1 MQYGQSAKLYF
12 QVFVQ
17 TTGEKWT
24 GALTPALLSAKIS
37 KDGGAF
43 AATTNNISTSPTQG
57 LYTLTLTAEEMTC
70 DSFVIAFV
78 EGGLTAPPIIGETT
92 RPTDLSGLA
101 TAADLADVKD
111 WAAKVLGLAGDFTIS
126 GTTLTATNPDGT
138 TTAYTLTL
146 DTDGNITAI
155 TEAST

>member
-12 QVFVQ
+12 EVFVQ

-24 GALTPALLSAKIS
+24 GYVSAATLSTKIS

-43 AATTNNISTSPTQG
+43 VATTNNISPTPTQG

-78 EGGLTAPPIIGETT
+78 EGGLTSQPIIGETT
-92 RPTDLSGLA
+92 R
-101 TAADLADVKD
+101 AADTSTLASDL
-111 WAAKVLGLAGDFTIS
+111 AAIKGLAGNFS
-126 GTTLTATNPDGT
+126 VSSNVLTAYNTDGT
-138 TTAYTLTL
+138 TNAVYDLTR
-146 DTDGNITAI
+146 DQSGNITAI
-155 TEAST
+155 EPRSAT

>member
-17 TTGEKWT
+17 ATGEKWT
-24 GALTPALLSAKIS
+24 GPLSPVLLSAKIS

-43 AATTNNISTSPTQG
+43 AATTNNISTSSTQG

-78 EGGLTAPPIIGETT
+78 EGGLTAQPIIGETT
-92 RPTDLSGLA
+92 RASDTSGL
-101 TAADLADVKD
+101 AADLAAIK
-111 WAAKVLGLAGDFTIS
+111 GLAGNFSVASDV
-126 GTTLTATNPDGT
+126 LTAYNADGT
-138 TTAYTLTL
+138 INAVYDLTR
-146 DTDGNITAI
+146 DQSGNITAI
-155 TEAST
+155 EPRSTQQ